1 MCSIIKRKSS
11 VRSHPFQIKW
21 KQKSFPPDQNQK
33 QIMSTVILISLQS
46 SYGDIDSNAI
56 MSTVILIPIAMGSI
70 SQLEIDLN
78 FHCNSLPQMERAAVR
93 CAAGNIPETTPE
105 GRGGHAVL
113 LQVRGPILKIIS

>member
-21 KQKSFPPDQNQK
+21 KPKSFPLDQK
-33 QIMSTVILISLQS
+33 QIMCTVTLIPLQS

-56 MSTVILIPIAMGSI
+56 MIKMILIPIAMGSI

-78 FHCNSLPQMERAAVR
+78 LHCNSLPQMERAAVR
-93 CAAGNIPETTPE
+93 CAAGDISKTSLE
-105 GRGGHAVL
+105 RCGGHAVL
-113 LQVRGPILKIIS
+113 LQVRVIHQR